1 MVNDDLLRFYGDF
14 EIREIGEG
22 TEKKTHIQ
30 GYALTF
36 ETMSEDL
43 GYREIISKGSL
54 DGAKTDNVILVIN
67 HDKNLLMA
75 RNTKNTGVGS
85 LTLSIDEKGLFF
97 DAIPTDTSY
106 SRDLITN
113 MESGIIGKCSFAFR
127 MDWTDK
133 DAYTWDWDLDGK
145 RGFDLLTIKKIS
157 EIRDV
162 SIVTSP
168 AYESTSADIYK
179 RSKDEHKKE
188 IENQKEIERLKT
200 ELELIEIEN
209 ELL

>member
-1 MVNDDLLRFYGDF
+1 MNDDLLRFYGDF
-14 EIREIGEG
+14 EVREIGEG
-22 TEKKTHIQ
+22 EEKKTHIQ

-36 ETMSEDL
+36 DTMSEDL
-43 GYREIISKGSL
+43 GYREIISKGAL

-67 HDKNLLMA
+67 HDKNKLMA

-85 LTLSIDEKGLFF
+85 LTLSVDEKGLFF
-97 DAIPTDTSY
+97 DGIPTDTSY

-127 MDWTDK
+127 MNWADK
-133 DAYTWDWDLDGK
+133 EAYTWDWDLDGK

-179 RSKDEHKKE
+179 RSKDEHQKE

>member
-1 MVNDDLLRFYGDF
+1 MVHDDLLRFYGDF
-14 EIREIGEG
+14 EIREIGDG
-22 TEKKTHIQ
+22 SEKKTHLQ

-36 ETMSEDL
+36 DTMSEDL
-43 GYREIISKGSL
+43 GYREIISKGAL

-85 LTLSIDEKGLFF
+85 LTLSVDEKGLFF

-127 MDWTDK
+127 MNWADK
-133 DAYTWDWDLDGK
+133 DAYTWDWDLNGE

-162 SIVTSP
+162 SIVTNP

-179 RSKDEHKKE
+179 RSKSE
-188 IENQKEIERLKT
+188 IENQKELEKMKI

-209 ELL
+209 ELY